1 MTNERATRQ
10 FGFVFLQMLLQLLLL
25 YSPLTHL
32 MPLNTQHNTDALII
46 ASLKTI
52 NAISK
57 HLTFPR
63 MFEFE
68 FAAAPSLLFPRVTL
82 STQ

>member
-1 MTNERATRQ
+1 
-10 FGFVFLQMLLQLLLL
+10 
-25 YSPLTHL
+25 

-68 FAAAPSLLFPRVTL
+68 FAAAAPRLLFPRVTL

>member
-10 FGFVFLQMLLQLLLL
+10 FGFVFLQMLQLLLL

-68 FAAAPSLLFPRVTL
+68 FAAAAPRLLFPRVTL